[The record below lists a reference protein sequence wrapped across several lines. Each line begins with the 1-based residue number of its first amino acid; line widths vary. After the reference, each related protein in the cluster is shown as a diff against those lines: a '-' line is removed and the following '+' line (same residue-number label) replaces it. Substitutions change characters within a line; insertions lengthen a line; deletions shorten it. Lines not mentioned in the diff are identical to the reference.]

1 MQLVSSAGLIPT
13 SARSLPKLKL
23 YEPRTVAEA
32 LDALG
37 RAANPV
43 LLSGGTDLVARFNEG
58 LSPGELINL
67 AHVAEL
73 RTVSADA
80 RYLRIGA
87 AVTHGAGCSH
97 PTVREGAPGFAHA
110 WSRISNPR
118 IRFRA
123 TLGGNLM
130 ALRPRYEG
138 ALLLSAIG
146 AELEFASTAGAS
158 KLAAAD
164 LWAGRIPPR
173 SLLTAITIDTGGLA
187 WYAYERSM
195 RPLITLAACLR
206 RPVDGGGA
214 GWRLRCAVGT
224 EYLHPALLELNLPG
238 TELREIAS
246 AAKDIADQAFT
257 QLPSDFFDPVA
268 TRAYCVAAGSVL
280 LARQLAGAERV

>member
-1 MQLVSSAGLIPT
+1 MQLLSSAGLVPT
-13 SARSLPKLKL
+13 SARSLPRLKL
-23 YEPRTVAEA
+23 YEPRSVAET

-37 RAANPV
+37 RAGNPV

-67 AHVAEL
+67 AQVAEL
-73 RTVSADA
+73 RTVCVDA
-80 RYLRIGA
+80 CHLRIGA

-97 PTVREGAPGFAHA
+97 PMVRERVPGFAHA

-138 ALLLSAIG
+138 SLLLTAAG
-146 AELEFASTAGAS
+146 AQLEFATASGTLN
-158 KLAAAD
+158 LAPAD
-164 LWAGRIPPR
+164 LWAGRIPAR
-173 SLLTAITIDTGGLA
+173 SLLTAITIDTDGLA

-206 RPVDGGGA
+206 RPAAGGA
-214 GWRLRCAVGT
+214 GWHLRCAVGT
-224 EYLHPALLELNLPG
+224 EYLRPAVLDLALPG
-238 TELREIAS
+238 TELRDVAQ
-246 AAKDIADQAFT
+246 AAKDIAQQAFA
-257 QLPSDFFDPVA
+257 QLPMDFFDPVA
-268 TRAYCVAAGSVL
+268 TRAYCMAAGSVL
-280 LARQLAGAERV
+280 LARQLAGADRV

>member
-13 SARSLPKLKL
+13 SARSLPRLKL
-23 YEPRTVAEA
+23 YEPRSVAEA

-37 RAANPV
+37 RADNPV

-58 LSPGELINL
+58 LIPNELINL

-73 RTVSADA
+73 RSVSADA
-80 RYLRIGA
+80 RGLRIGA
-87 AVTHGAGCSH
+87 TVTHGAGCSH
-97 PTVREGAPGFAHA
+97 PLMRERLPGFAHA

-138 ALLLSAIG
+138 ALLLSAAG
-146 AELEFASTAGAS
+146 AELEFATAAGHL
-158 KLAAAD
+158 KVTPAD
-164 LWAGRIPPR
+164 LWAGHAPAR
-173 SLLTAITIDTGGLA
+173 SLLTTITMDTGGLA

-206 RPVDGGGA
+206 RHDGGGG
-214 GWRLRCAVGT
+214 GWLLRCAVGT
-224 EYLHPALLELNLPG
+224 EYLRPVVLELSLPG
-238 TELREIAS
+238 TELRDVAR
-246 AAKDIADQAFT
+246 AAKDIAGQAFA
-257 QLPSDFFDPVA
+257 QLPTEFFDPVV
-268 TRAYCVAAGSVL
+268 TRAYCMAAGSVL
-280 LARQLAGAERV
+280 LARQLAGADRV